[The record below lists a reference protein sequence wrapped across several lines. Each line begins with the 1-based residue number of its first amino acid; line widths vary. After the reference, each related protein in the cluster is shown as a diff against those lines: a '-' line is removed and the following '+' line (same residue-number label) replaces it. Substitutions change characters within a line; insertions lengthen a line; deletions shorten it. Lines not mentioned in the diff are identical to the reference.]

1 VTDAALCT
9 PVSRPVEHGRPSA
22 LQIEHITAGYART
35 TVLRDVSID
44 VPKGSIVALLGPNG
58 AGKTTLL
65 RTAVG
70 LLRPSHGAIRVD
82 GTDVTRTAPNRRS
95 RAGLCLIPEGR
106 GIFRGLTVREN
117 FLMHVPAGSRHDKQD
132 DLQRVLEIFPIL
144 RDRMNQTA
152 GTMSGGQ
159 QQMLAIARSFLSHP
173 KVVLLDEVSMGLAPN
188 VVDEIF
194 EIIGKIAAA
203 GTALVLV
210 EQYVT
215 RALELADT
223 VVLLDRG
230 AVAYNGPADSLDES
244 AVLRGYLGVDVERP
258 AALSSG

>member
-1 VTDAALCT
+1 VTDAALRIQ
-9 PVSRPVEHGRPSA
+9 VSRPVPHGPPSA
-22 LQIEHITAGYART
+22 LQIESITAGYGRT
-35 TVLRDVSID
+35 TVLRDVSLD
-44 VPKGSIVALLGPNG
+44 VPQGSIVALLGPNG

-70 LLRPSHGAIRVD
+70 LLRPSRGSIRVD
-82 GTDVTRTAPNRRS
+82 GMDVTRTPPNRRS

-106 GIFRGLTVREN
+106 GIFRALTVREN
-117 FLMHVPAGSRHDKQD
+117 FRMDVPARVRYDKRE
-132 DLQRVLEIFPIL
+132 DLERVLEIFPIL
-144 RDRMNQTA
+144 RERMSQTA

-159 QQMLAIARSFLSHP
+159 QQMLALARSFLSHP
-173 KVVLLDEVSMGLAPN
+173 KVVLLDEVSMGLAPR

-194 EIIGKIAAA
+194 EAIGKIAAA

-230 AVAYNGPADSLDES
+230 TVAFSGPADSLDES
-244 AVLRGYLGVDVERP
+244 AVLRGYLGLDMERP
-258 AALSSG
+258 ADLSSG